1 VVRRKRSLLR
11 KAALLALVI
20 LGVLEVLWFLAPP
33 PPSAVERV
41 YSRGVY
47 PVLTEVTA
55 SLGDL
60 ITIPLGA
67 SVIIVAG
74 LVVPRTAYRLLRMAR
89 SGMPPRPRRFRR
101 WTRRV
106 AIAAILIY
114 GLFIVFW
121 GANYRRLPV
130 ETQLGLDQEPITAE
144 RLRALAEFLLLSIV
158 RDLPRPEARQRE
170 RAEEAVRIS
179 FEDWLRRQLGRSAPR
194 LPQRVKTV
202 PPGLLL
208 TFGTSGMLIP
218 IFNEPVVDAGL
229 SDTARLATAAHEWAH
244 AAGFAGEADADAI
257 GILVG
262 LQAPDPYARYACA
275 LTAFYACAAALSGD
289 DRTELIAALPEVARD
304 DLRQARNASLRYKRS
319 WLSSLQR
326 GLHDAY
332 LRSQGVSAGVQDYSR
347 AITLLVRAH
356 AAGYL
361 VLRDV

>member
-1 VVRRKRSLLR
+1 
-11 KAALLALVI
+11 
-20 LGVLEVLWFLAPP
+20 
-33 PPSAVERV
+33 
-41 YSRGVY
+41 
-47 PVLTEVTA
+47 
-55 SLGDL
+55 
-60 ITIPLGA
+60 
-67 SVIIVAG
+67 
-74 LVVPRTAYRLLRMAR
+74 
-89 SGMPPRPRRFRR
+89 PPRPRSFRR

-218 IFNEPVVDAGL
+218 IFNEPVV
-229 SDTARLATAAHEWAH
+229 
-244 AAGFAGEADADAI
+244 
-257 GILVG
+257 
-262 LQAPDPYARYACA
+262 
-275 LTAFYACAAALSGD
+275 
-289 DRTELIAALPEVARD
+289 
-304 DLRQARNASLRYKRS
+304 
-319 WLSSLQR
+319 
-326 GLHDAY
+326 
-332 LRSQGVSAGVQDYSR
+332 
-347 AITLLVRAH
+347 
-356 AAGYL
+356 
-361 VLRDV
+361 